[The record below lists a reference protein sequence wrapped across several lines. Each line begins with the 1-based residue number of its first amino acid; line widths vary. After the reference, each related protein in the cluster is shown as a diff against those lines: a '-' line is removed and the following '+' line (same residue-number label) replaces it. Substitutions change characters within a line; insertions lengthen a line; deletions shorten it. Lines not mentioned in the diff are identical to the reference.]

1 MISIRYEQR
10 KILFTLTFV
19 LFLLVSVFSEVE
31 GIHEFLCQNFTLVIG
46 DLSIQKGLVSY
57 FRAGV
62 LGLLLLKI
70 VLDAFDVNKI
80 SFCQIVIF
88 SLVVVQALISHGR
101 GLLFLFVFA
110 LAARD
115 IDIKTISK
123 VLLLTLSLSICV
135 IAFLALN
142 GFVEEIIAG
151 GGEWYRPVR
160 RSLGFKNQNTL
171 ALYILSVIYACFVLF
186 GPKMKKFIGIS
197 LIVAIG
203 FFLSGSRGLV
213 LGATSLFV
221 FFYVFKTSCKT
232 IRRSII
238 FLFPLIAVCY
248 LVFLAIRIAQTSY
261 SKYRL
266 KQSNGKIKSIKKLK
280 FDLKMM

>member
-151 GGEWYRPVR
+151 GRMV
-160 RSLGFKNQNTL
+160 
-171 ALYILSVIYACFVLF
+171 
-186 GPKMKKFIGIS
+186 
-197 LIVAIG
+197 
-203 FFLSGSRGLV
+203 
-213 LGATSLFV
+213 
-221 FFYVFKTSCKT
+221 
-232 IRRSII
+232 
-238 FLFPLIAVCY
+238 
-248 LVFLAIRIAQTSY
+248 
-261 SKYRL
+261 
-266 KQSNGKIKSIKKLK
+266 
-280 FDLKMM
+280 